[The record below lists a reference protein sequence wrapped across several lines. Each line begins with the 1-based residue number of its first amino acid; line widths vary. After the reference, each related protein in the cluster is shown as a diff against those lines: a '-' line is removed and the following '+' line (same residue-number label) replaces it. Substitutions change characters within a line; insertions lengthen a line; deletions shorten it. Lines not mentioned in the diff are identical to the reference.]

1 MNEDQSVYDIPAQ
14 DDEGMVYLED
24 GTVMPY
30 DEYLAMIDE
39 IEQEPAFF
47 SLSQEPSTVDR
58 PFLYTPFSEYSVTEG
73 LLLCMLLSVY
83 FMALWR
89 ILRRCF

>member
-24 GTVMPY
+24 GSVMPY

-39 IEQEPAFF
+39 IEQEPAIF
-47 SLSQEPSTVDR
+47 SLSQEPLLDER
-58 PFLYTPFSEYSVTEG
+58 PFLDTPFSEYTVTEG
-73 LLLCMLLSVY
+73 LLLCMVLSAY
-83 FMALWR
+83 FALLWR